1 MNNEDKE
8 LIDAL
13 KKERAD
19 ILSLPRLP
27 AESSRRVLEIDDLI
41 DDIERNYDTM
51 RIHELIVDRN
61 TSTDIPSNELEDD
74 YGDYEYGEIS
84 TSFKDPNLDY

>member
-1 MNNEDKE
+1 
-8 LIDAL
+8 
-13 KKERAD
+13 
-19 ILSLPRLP
+19 
-27 AESSRRVLEIDDLI
+27 
-41 DDIERNYDTM
+41 M